1 MRCALPCSAIFYCE
15 CVPFEC
21 PADGLGWWRW
31 RRRCCGTKRFASS
44 SLSGMTTDA
53 PPSRSPSAF
62 PEFSPFDVEVLAFST
77 GTMWFSRSS
86 REVRGRFP
94 GGSRVV
100 PGGDV
105 VPGVER
111 MHLAP
116 VSRRQV
122 EGFVIHRSYR
132 LSGRSLAFSATL
144 DGVKYLPGLYKFT
157 HNHHSYM

>member
-1 MRCALPCSAIFYCE
+1 MCRALRFSTAQEWPLNAS
-15 CVPFEC
+15 PH
-21 PADGLGWWRW
+21 GRW

-53 PPSRSPSAF
+53 PPSRSPRAF
-62 PEFSPFDVEVLAFST
+62 PALAPFHVEGLAFST
-77 GTMWFSRSS
+77 GTMWFLRGS
-86 REVRGRFP
+86 REVRRRFA
-94 GGSRVV
+94 GGSQVV
-100 PGGDV
+100 PDGDV

-116 VSRRQV
+116 VRRRQV
-122 EGFVIHRSYR
+122 EGFVTHRSYR